1 MSTIKIFT
9 GVLMLIMTAITI
21 ICGMWIKTNH
31 ITDPG
36 SFKFHMISGGISA
49 VLIAGYFIMTM
60 KFSK

>member
-1 MSTIKIFT
+1 MNTIKILA
-9 GVLMLIMTAITI
+9 GSIMLLMAAITI

-36 SFKFHMISGGISA
+36 SLKFHMISGGITA
-49 VLIAGYFIMTM
+49 VLMVGYFIMTM

>member
-1 MSTIKIFT
+1 
-9 GVLMLIMTAITI
+9 MLIMTAITI